1 MLDTTF
7 LIQTTNIPCFCVL
20 GVNISGGK
28 MEMDWDYFS
37 PSYSDKFAFLAS
49 TCLNK
54 KKLHA
59 QGTAHLE
66 ISDLDLGTITQ

>member
-1 MLDTTF
+1 
-7 LIQTTNIPCFCVL
+7 
-20 GVNISGGK
+20 
-28 MEMDWDYFS
+28 MDWDYFS